1 MARSKTA
8 QPKHSLRKI
17 AVVVATA
24 VSGMSVYDRQ
34 RLNRKK
40 TLSPLP
46 LHLRRKKAHGG
57 LLRLL
62 RRDSLLPA
70 LKPIRRF
77 KKCHVYFCC
86 DRRRDGAASAEVG
99 KEALS
104 YTPGV
109 SVGTRGASNTYDHL
123 IIRGFA
129 AEGQSQNNYLNGLK
143 LQGNFYNDA
152 VIDPYMLERAEI
164 MRGPVSVLYGKSSP
178 GGLLNMVSK
187 RPTTEPLKEVQI

>member
-24 VSGMSVYDRQ
+24 VSGMSVYAQQ

-40 TLSPLP
+40 TLSPLT

-57 LLRLL
+57 LLQLL

-77 KKCHVYFCC
+77 KKCHSLF
-86 DRRRDGAASAEVG
+86 
-99 KEALS
+99 
-104 YTPGV
+104 
-109 SVGTRGASNTYDHL
+109 
-123 IIRGFA
+123 
-129 AEGQSQNNYLNGLK
+129 
-143 LQGNFYNDA
+143 
-152 VIDPYMLERAEI
+152 
-164 MRGPVSVLYGKSSP
+164 
-178 GGLLNMVSK
+178 LL
-187 RPTTEPLKEVQI
+187 